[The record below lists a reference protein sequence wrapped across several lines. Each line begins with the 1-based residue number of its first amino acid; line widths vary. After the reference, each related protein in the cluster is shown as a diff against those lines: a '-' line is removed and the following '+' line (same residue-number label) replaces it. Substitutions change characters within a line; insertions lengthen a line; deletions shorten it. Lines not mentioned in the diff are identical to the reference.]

1 VTVSTC
7 PDGHASGT
15 DDYCDVCGTPMTA
28 AAAAAP
34 QSSVGVLDGSATG
47 PGAGSAGSGRAGAD
61 APEVCASCGAARD
74 GRFCEACGHD
84 SALPIAAALA
94 PAASVGCAG
103 PASNARPARTG
114 WSAVV
119 RADRDWFDEVRRRDG
134 PDTAEVSFPPF
145 CPERRFALEGERLTI
160 GRRSRSR
167 GIEPDID
174 LSGPPLDP
182 GVSALHAMLL
192 AQPDGGWQIVDLDST
207 NGTTVGSGVLTPNT
221 PVPVGVELIKL
232 GAWTTITLVP
242 PP

>member
-1 VTVSTC
+1 MTVSTC
-7 PDGHASGT
+7 PDGHASST
-15 DDYCDVCGTPMTA
+15 DDYCDVCGSPMATVARGPAATPDASAPDSSPDSSASAPA
-28 AAAAAP
+28 AVP
-34 QSSVGVLDGSATG
+34 S
-47 PGAGSAGSGRAGAD
+47 
-61 APEVCASCGAARD
+61 EVCAHCGAARD
-74 GRFCEACGHD
+74 GRFCEQCGHD
-84 SALPIAAALA
+84 SALPTPQAARPAT
-94 PAASVGCAG
+94 PAAPPPGDTG
-103 PASNARPARTG
+103 PARTG

-119 RADRDWFDEVRRRDG
+119 RADRDWFEEVRRREG
-134 PDTAEVSFPPF
+134 PDVAELAFPPF
-145 CPERRFALEGERLTI
+145 CPERRFALAGERLTI

-207 NGTTVGSGVLTPNT
+207 NGTTVGGGVLTPNT
-221 PVPVGVELIKL
+221 PAPVGVELIKL